1 MATRRFTAR
10 TVIARSPADGFA
22 WVADHRNVPAVLE
35 GIDRWEP
42 LGDRTRGIGARFDVS
57 MRALGLPL
65 DNVLVLDRWDEP
77 RAIGWRSES
86 GLIPQSGGWRLD
98 ARPEGTEGTLTIC
111 YEPPGGALGGLVA
124 GRVDGLVRGRLARAP
139 ERMRAAPER
148 ARLSPPPPP
157 GPS

>member
-10 TVIARSPADGFA
+10 AVIARPPADVFA
-22 WVADHRNVPAVLE
+22 WVADHRNVPTVLD

-42 LGDRTRGIGARFDVS
+42 VGDRARGVGARFDVS

-65 DNVLVLDRWDEP
+65 DNLLVIDRWDEP

-86 GLIPQSGGWRLD
+86 GLIAQYGGWRFEP
-98 ARPEGTEGTLTIC
+98 RPDGTEVTLTIG

-124 GRVDGLVRGRLARAP
+124 GRVDGLVRGRLGQALA
-139 ERMRAAPER
+139 RMRTKLER
-148 ARLSPPPPP
+148 VP
-157 GPS
+157 